1 MTTDTSTTADLLEA
15 VLADLALLVDAI
27 TNAQLHDPTP
37 CTDYDVGQLQDHVL
51 GWLNN
56 FAAGFADPQ
65 GQAPQATV
73 QEYQTSDDPAAEVQA
88 AAELLVQAVRDGAA
102 ARPLKLGDAAM
113 PGEMA
118 LGMILWE
125 YQVHGWDLARATGQP
140 WHPPAAAA
148 EQSLSFAPTMLTDD
162 YQGEGKTFAPPVP
175 VPEDAPPLDRLLG
188 LSGRRPDWIGERHD
202 ATILEDERH
211 G

>member
-1 MTTDTSTTADLLEA
+1 MTTDTNTTTDLLEA
-15 VLADLALLVDAI
+15 VLADLAPVVGAI
-27 TNAQLHDPTP
+27 TDDQLHNPTP
-37 CTDYDVGQLQDHVL
+37 CSDYDVGQLRDHVL
-51 GWLNN
+51 GWLSN
-56 FAAGFADPQ
+56 FAAGFADPH

-73 QEYQTSDDPAAEVQA
+73 EGHRASVDPAAEVQA
-88 AAELLVQAVRDGAA
+88 AAELLVQAVRGGAA

-162 YQGEGKTFAPPVP
+162 SRAKARCSLNPSPYPRTHHRWTAFSDCPADTLIGSPP
-175 VPEDAPPLDRLLG
+175 DDPLAR
-188 LSGRRPDWIGERHD
+188 
-202 ATILEDERH
+202 T
-211 G
+211 